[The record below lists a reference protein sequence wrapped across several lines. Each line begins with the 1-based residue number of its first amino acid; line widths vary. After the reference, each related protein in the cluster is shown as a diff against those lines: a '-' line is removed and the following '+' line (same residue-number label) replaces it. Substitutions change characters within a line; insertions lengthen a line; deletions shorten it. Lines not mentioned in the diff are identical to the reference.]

1 MSYGVS
7 VLATV
12 LEQSFI
18 DADAVRKYLWQS
30 RVRLLVILDNLEVLT
45 GDVLR
50 DLLAAAKVWSETGS
64 SVKVIV
70 TTRDGNLQAV
80 GYEQQGTRKHIAMP
94 LRGLS
99 ADDAVNYFNALVKL
113 PPEPRIELPQREA
126 LIELFGR
133 VDFHPLSIGLLARQL
148 KTRRIGELGARLE
161 RVLDELPDHENKS
174 LRASLQLSL
183 DRLDGQAR
191 ELLPKLGVFQG
202 GAFEDDLLA
211 ITEFEAGAWR
221 ELRDSLVA
229 TGLIT
234 LEHLP
239 NFVVPY
245 LKFHP
250 TLAPALWDECG
261 EESPQPPF
269 GRGAL
274 MERHRERYYALSR
287 WLYVEDLKNP
297 YEARAIAMRELPNL
311 LYGVRGALAAETDY
325 AVDFVDKVSRFLMV
339 FGMNKDRQ
347 QLTEQTHHLGAVGSE
362 QWYLAQSNLGEQL
375 QGQGQ
380 LQAAA
385 EIFSGILGQ
394 LGDEPSYQ
402 RCLTLGRLGRCFRS
416 AGQAAQA
423 AELYRQG

>member
-1 MSYGVS
+1 
-7 VLATV
+7 
-12 LEQSFI
+12 
-18 DADAVRKYLWQS
+18 
-30 RVRLLVILDNLEVLT
+30 
-45 GDVLR
+45 LR
-50 DLLAAAKVWSETGS
+50 DLLAAAKVWSEMGS

-80 GYEQQGTRKHIAMP
+80 GYEHQGTRKHIAMP

-113 PPEPRIELPQREA
+113 PPEPQIELPQREA
-126 LIELFGR
+126 LIELFKR

-148 KTRRIGELGARLE
+148 KTRRIGELGLRLE

-183 DRLDGQAR
+183 DRLDEKAR
-191 ELLPKLGVFQG
+191 ELLPRLGVFQG

-211 ITEFEAGAWR
+211 IMEFEEGAWQG
-221 ELRDSLVA
+221 LRDSLVA
-229 TGLIT
+229 VGLIT

-239 NFVVPY
+239 NISVPY

-250 TLAPALWDECG
+250 TLAPALWDDP
-261 EESPQPPF
+261 PQPPLK
-269 GRGAL
+269 RGEQFRLADEERGEL
-274 MERHRERYYALSR
+274 IKRHRERYYALSR
-287 WLYVEDLKNP
+287 WLYFEDKKNP
-297 YEARAIAMRELPNL
+297 YEVRAIAMRELPNL

-347 QLTEQTHHLGAVGSE
+347 QLTEQTHHLGAVGSK
-362 QWYLAQSNLGEQL
+362 QWFIAQSNLGEQL
-375 QGQGQ
+375 FGQGQ

-394 LGDEPSYQ
+394 LGEEPSYQ
-402 RCLTLGRLGRCFRS
+402 RCFTLNRLGRCFKS

-423 AELYRQG
+423 A